1 MAVALSPEFRE
12 TSLEQMAGEELD
24 VLVVGGGVVGTG
36 SALDAATRG
45 LRVGLVEARD
55 FASGTSSRSSKL
67 IHGGLRYLEMLDF
80 GLVAEALHERGL
92 LLTRLAPHLVQPVP
106 FLYPLQHWGW
116 ERLYAGSGVALYD
129 ALSVASKHGRGVPV
143 HRHLTRRG
151 ARKLAPSLRKDALTG
166 GLQYYDAQVDD
177 ARFTMFL
184 ARTAAA
190 YGASVASR
198 ARVVNLLREGERVTG
213 AVVHDLESDRTFE
226 VRARQVVNATG
237 VWTDETQGL
246 AGERGQFHVRAS
258 KGIHLVVP
266 RDRIRSKT
274 GMILRTEKSVL
285 FIIPWGRHWIIGTTD
300 TDWELDK
307 AHPAASG
314 NDIEYLLEHVNSV
327 LEQPLSTEDVE
338 GVYAGLRP
346 LLAGESEMTSKLSR
360 EHAVA
365 HTVPGLVVVA
375 GGKFTTYRVMAK
387 DAVDEAVHGL
397 AAVLD
402 RNVPGSCTQDVPLL
416 GADGFEALWNS
427 RHVLAERS
435 GLHEVWIEHLL
446 HRYGSLIHEVLDL
459 IADDQS
465 LGEPLEGA
473 EDYLRAEV
481 VYAVTHEGA
490 RHLDDILTRRTRIS
504 IEMFDRGDRAC
515 EAAAGLIGKALGWS
529 DAQSAREVEHYRMRI
544 KAERESQQMPDDETA
559 DAARMGA
566 PDVVPLA

>member
-1 MAVALSPEFRE
+1 
-12 TSLEQMAGEELD
+12 
-24 VLVVGGGVVGTG
+24 
-36 SALDAATRG
+36 
-45 LRVGLVEARD
+45 
-55 FASGTSSRSSKL
+55 
-67 IHGGLRYLEMLDF
+67 
-80 GLVAEALHERGL
+80 
-92 LLTRLAPHLVQPVP
+92 
-106 FLYPLQHWGW
+106 
-116 ERLYAGSGVALYD
+116 
-129 ALSVASKHGRGVPV
+129 
-143 HRHLTRRG
+143 
-151 ARKLAPSLRKDALTG
+151 
-166 GLQYYDAQVDD
+166 
-177 ARFTMFL
+177 
-184 ARTAAA
+184 
-190 YGASVASR
+190 
-198 ARVVNLLREGERVTG
+198 
-213 AVVHDLESDRTFE
+213 
-226 VRARQVVNATG
+226 
-237 VWTDETQGL
+237 
-246 AGERGQFHVRAS
+246 
-258 KGIHLVVP
+258 
-266 RDRIRSKT
+266 
-274 GMILRTEKSVL
+274 
-285 FIIPWGRHWIIGTTD
+285 
-300 TDWELDK
+300 
-307 AHPAASG
+307 
-314 NDIEYLLEHVNSV
+314 
-327 LEQPLSTEDVE
+327 
-338 GVYAGLRP
+338 
-346 LLAGESEMTSKLSR
+346 
-360 EHAVA
+360 
-365 HTVPGLVVVA
+365 VPGLVVVA

-402 RNVPGSCTQDVPLL
+402 RNVPGSCTEDVPLL

-459 IADDQS
+459 IADDRS